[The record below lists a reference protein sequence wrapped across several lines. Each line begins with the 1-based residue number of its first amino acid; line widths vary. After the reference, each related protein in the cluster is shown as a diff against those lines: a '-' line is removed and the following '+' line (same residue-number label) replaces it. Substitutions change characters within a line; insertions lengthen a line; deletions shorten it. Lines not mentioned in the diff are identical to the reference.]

1 MRILLLLLGL
11 WAGPLLAADAPAE
24 DGRIQF
30 QVTETEAVAND
41 RLRVML
47 QAEAEQGTPDQV
59 ADAINRTM
67 TWALERARAVDGVT
81 VQTGEYSIVPM
92 RYKDRP
98 LRWRGS
104 QQLWLEGSDVTAIA
118 GLMAT
123 LQGRLQVRSTRFLL
137 SDAARA
143 EVESRLIDRAVAAF
157 RARAAQLARAFGA
170 AGHRL
175 HEAQVIT
182 APQTAVPMVRAR
194 AMAMEADVATPG
206 LEAGESR
213 VQVTVS
219 GSILLEP

>member
-11 WAGPLLAADAPAE
+11 WASPLLAGTEPPVE
-24 DGRIQF
+24 GRVRF
-30 QVTETEAVAND
+30 QVTETEAVVND
-41 RLRVML
+41 RLRLMF
-47 QAEAEQGTPDQV
+47 QAEAEQDTPDQV

-67 TWALERARAVDGVT
+67 SWALERAGAVAGVS

-98 LRWRGS
+98 MRWRGS
-104 QQLWLEGSDVTAIA
+104 QQLWLEGGEVAALA

-123 LQGRLQVRSTRFLL
+123 LQGRLQLRSTRFLL

-143 EVESRLIDRAVAAF
+143 AVEARLIDRAVAAF

-170 AGHRL
+170 SAHRL
-175 HEAQVIT
+175 QEAQVIT
-182 APQTAVPMVRAR
+182 APEPAVPMVRSR
-194 AMAMEADVATPG
+194 AMVMEADIATPG
-206 LEAGESR
+206 LEPGESR